1 MKIPSFFQHHGLVF
15 LVTSPIQE
23 PSENLP
29 RVTLLEQKAPLWL
42 AYGEGY
48 EIRDLQ
54 RRRYS
59 FGIRDHA

>member
-1 MKIPSFFQHHGLVF
+1 MAWCFWCPA
-15 LVTSPIQE
+15 PIQE

-29 RVTLLEQKAPLWL
+29 RETLLEQKAPLWL

-54 RRRYS
+54 RRYS